1 MYKVMVNNIRKAI
14 STFGL
19 PLLQIIGIKLPV
31 NVQNEHKQKR
41 NFFFFCELKAMHGV
55 LHLAALDQL
64 VNEAVPSHE

>member
-14 STFGL
+14 SSFGL

-41 NFFFFCELKAMHGV
+41 YFLFFL
-55 LHLAALDQL
+55 
-64 VNEAVPSHE
+64 